1 MKIVTITGNEDRHQ
15 FFRKFINRQQKI
27 NVVFSVIENLKNS
40 QTSKILKNKKNLRY
54 RHFLERRK
62 EERLFFKRYLK
73 DLKDVKNKIIINKGA
88 LNDDKKLIDKII
100 RLKPDIIF
108 SYGCSLIKNQLIKKY
123 KRKFINLHL
132 GLSPYYRGSGTNYWP
147 LVNKEP
153 HFLGATFMFIDEGV
167 DTGETIFQFRP
178 KINLNDNIHTIGNRI
193 IFEAANYFPKIIRN
207 LRKHKKKKTFYNS
220 KVRKYY
226 KNKDFSEISV
236 KKLKQNFKKSM
247 LLNYLNNKTKI
258 DKTFKI
264 NDLLIKYF

>member
-15 FFRKFINRQQKI
+15 FFRKFINKQQKI
-27 NVVFSVIENLKNS
+27 NVVLSVVENLKNS

-62 EERLFFKRYLK
+62 EEKLFFKRYLM

-100 RLKPDIIF
+100 RSKPDIIF

-167 DTGETIFQFRP
+167 DTGETIF
-178 KINLNDNIHTIGNRI
+178 
-193 IFEAANYFPKIIRN
+193 
-207 LRKHKKKKTFYNS
+207 
-220 KVRKYY
+220 
-226 KNKDFSEISV
+226 
-236 KKLKQNFKKSM
+236 
-247 LLNYLNNKTKI
+247 
-258 DKTFKI
+258 
-264 NDLLIKYF
+264 